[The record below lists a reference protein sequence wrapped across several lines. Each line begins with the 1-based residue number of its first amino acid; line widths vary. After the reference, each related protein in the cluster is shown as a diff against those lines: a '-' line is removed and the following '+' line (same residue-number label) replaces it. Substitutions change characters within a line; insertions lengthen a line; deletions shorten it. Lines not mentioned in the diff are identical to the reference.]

1 MNTPIPNAARIFGQT
16 GVLRADNGGRR
27 RIGRCGHSLLARPV
41 WMVSSAITSSTKAQ
55 PSRRILS
62 REVNGVHL

>member
-27 RIGRCGHSLLARPV
+27 SAAAVTAFLARPV

-62 REVNGVHL
+62 REVNGFHL